1 MPRHINAL
9 IPAAGLSSR
18 MGEFKPLLPLGGRT
32 VIESTAESLLDGGA
46 ELIVVVLGHRGA
58 EVESVLRVRF
68 AGRVIPVYNPDPAGS
83 DMLSSV
89 KLGLA
94 AMPPCD
100 AFFLL
105 PGDMPAVSP
114 ETCRAVRRAFP
125 EDTRCAV
132 FPTTAD
138 RRGHPPLI
146 GWDLRQDILTY
157 DGPDGLRGFWQ
168 TQTAP
173 ILTVP
178 VEDGGCHT
186 DLDTPDQY
194 QAMLKRFSEISK

>member
-58 EVESVLRVRF
+58 EVESVLRARF
-68 AGRVIPVYNPDPAGS
+68 AERVIPVYNPDPAGS

-105 PGDMPAVSP
+105 PGDMPF
-114 ETCRAVRRAFP
+114 VRRETFQALLAARP
-125 EDTRCAV
+125 EGV
-132 FPTTAD
+132 SIGFPTLEGV
-138 RRGHPPLI
+138 RKHPPLVDGALI
-146 GWDLRQDILTY
+146 PEILAFREE
-157 DGPDGLRGFWQ
+157 GGLRRFWQ
-168 TQTAP
+168 QHEDL
-173 ILTVP
+173 IYTVP
-178 VEDGGCHT
+178 VADDGVEI
-186 DLDTPDQY
+186 DLDTPEDY
-194 QAMLKRFSEISK
+194 QRHQDRKNRRHR

>member
-1 MPRHINAL
+1 MTWHINAL

-18 MGEFKPLLPLGGRT
+18 MGEFKPLLPLQGRT
-32 VIESTAESLLDGGA
+32 VIESTVETLLDGGA
-46 ELIVVVLGHRGA
+46 EQIVVVLGHRGA
-58 EVESVLRVRF
+58 EVETLLRTRF
-68 AGRVIPVYNPDPAGS
+68 AERVIPVYNPDPAGS
-83 DMLSSV
+83 DMLTSI

-100 AFFLL
+100 TFFLL

-114 ETCRAVRRAFP
+114 ETYRAVRRAFP

-132 FPTTAD
+132 FPTAVG

-146 GWDLRQDILTY
+146 GWGLRPDILTY
-157 DGPDGLRGFWQ
+157 DGSDGLRGFWRLHEAQ
-168 TQTAP
+168 IIA
-173 ILTVP
+173 VP